1 MALKFNPNPTFK
13 LVAEITVPGQEKP
26 ETIPLTVKHL
36 TSQDYTALVAK
47 TSDAVDQTKTDDE
60 RLSAMVDGLMS
71 LIVGWQFVGEKIELN
86 RENMTHTVKN
96 YPCFYRN
103 VTHQYGLELYSVREK
118 S

>member
-13 LVAEITVPGQEKP
+13 LIADIAVPGQEKP

-36 TSQDYTALVAK
+36 TPQDYTALITKV
-47 TSDAVDQTKTDDE
+47 SDTVDQSKTDDE
-60 RLSAMVDGLMS
+60 RLNAMVDGLLS
-71 LIVGWQFVGEKIELN
+71 LIVGWQFADEKIELN
-86 RENMTHTVKN
+86 QENMAHTVKN
-96 YPCFYRN
+96 YPSFYRA